1 MTIRFATPDEIA
13 RWNSIISENPDGG
26 NVMQGREFAEQKRAT
41 GWAPVYLVADGVAL
55 LDVDRLKQINDEY
68 GHHVGDEALQ
78 AIANTTLDNIICWAA
93 GKPQNL
99 LAS

>member
-1 MTIRFATPDEIA
+1 TAHQAFLT
-13 RWNSIISENPDGG
+13 
-26 NVMQGREFAEQKRAT
+26 
-41 GWAPVYLVADGVAL
+41 
-55 LDVDRLKQINDEY
+55 
-68 GHHVGDEALQ
+68 HEALQ